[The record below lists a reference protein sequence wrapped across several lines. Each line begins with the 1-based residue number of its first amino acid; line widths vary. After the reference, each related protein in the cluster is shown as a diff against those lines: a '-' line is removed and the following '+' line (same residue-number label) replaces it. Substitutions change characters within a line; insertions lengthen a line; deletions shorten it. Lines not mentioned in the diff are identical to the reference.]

1 MIEKKLKEVWIILI
15 RSVDVS
21 HSQTLA
27 ISNDITYY
35 KASIRIRENLVDL
48 KIKIIIE
55 KNTNP
60 CLVATAAAEKCFI
73 DPLTSRY
80 VDSAFRAVG
89 LLQHIYRLLFR
100 SQPVKHL
107 FPFGIVSQSPDIE
120 GNYFQIYC
128 IMSNEKG

>member
-1 MIEKKLKEVWIILI
+1 MIEKGMKEVWIVFI

-35 KASIRIRENLVDL
+35 KASIRIRENLVNL
-48 KIKIIIE
+48 KIIIIE

-60 CLVATAAAEKCFI
+60 CFAAATAAEKRFVT
-73 DPLTSRY
+73 PFTSPCLR
-80 VDSAFRAVG
+80 SAFRTMD

-107 FPFGIVSQSPDIE
+107 FSFGIVSQSPDIE
-120 GNYFQIYC
+120 GNYFQICC
-128 IMSNEKG
+128 IMSNEGG

>member
-1 MIEKKLKEVWIILI
+1 MIEKGIKKVWIVFI

-35 KASIRIRENLVDL
+35 KASIRIRENFVNL

-60 CLVATAAAEKCFI
+60 CFAAAAAAGKRFVT
-73 DPLTSRY
+73 PLTSPCIG
-80 VDSAFRAVG
+80 SAF
-89 LLQHIYRLLFR
+89 
-100 SQPVKHL
+100 
-107 FPFGIVSQSPDIE
+107 
-120 GNYFQIYC
+120 
-128 IMSNEKG
+128 